1 MNRIQLA
8 VLTPAAGNGESGGAE
23 RLYEGLVA
31 ALNFDSV
38 RTDQIRIRC
47 DEATFDSIAEAYVRC
62 RDLDLARYDGVISTK
77 APTYALRHPNHVCYL
92 VHTMRVF
99 YDMFDAEFLNPA
111 ISLCEQRAMIQ
122 RMDTLAFS
130 RLPDA
135 RRLCIGHTVRK
146 RQELYNG
153 ITFNVLHP
161 PLATDDFQFQ
171 ISNEPFAFLPGRL
184 HRWKRVDL
192 IIRAIRQLRS
202 PLQFII
208 AGDGEDRAE
217 LERLAAG
224 DPRIRFLGRISD
236 YDLVH
241 LYSTA
246 RVVPFAPVREDYG
259 YVTIEAFRSGKPV
272 ITCTDSGEPA
282 HFVADGQS
290 GFVCPPDPAAIAERL
305 DWFYDHPA
313 EAAAMGARGFE
324 SVAHINWTSVRLKLL
339 AALGF

>member
-1 MNRIQLA
+1 MSLIRLA
-8 VLTPAAGNGESGGAE
+8 VLTPVSGNGESGGAE

-38 RTDQIRIRC
+38 QTDQIQIRC

-62 RDLDLARYDGVISTK
+62 RDLDLSGYDGVISTK
-77 APTYALRHPNHVCYL
+77 APTYVVRHPNHVCYL

-99 YDMFDAEFLNPA
+99 YDMFDAEFRDPPV
-111 ISLCEQRAMIQ
+111 SLQEQRALIQ
-122 RMDTLAFS
+122 KMDTLAFS
-130 RLPDA
+130 RLSDT

-153 ITFNVLHP
+153 LAFDVLHP
-161 PLATDDFQFQ
+161 PLCRNEFQFQ
-171 ISNEPFAFLPGRL
+171 TANEPFAFLPGRL

-192 IIRAIRQLRS
+192 IIRALRQTRS
-202 PLQFII
+202 PLQFLI
-208 AGDGEDRAE
+208 AGDGEDRRQ
-217 LERLAAG
+217 LESLAAG

-236 YDLVH
+236 PDLIR

-324 SVAHINWTSVRLKLL
+324 SVAQINWVAVRLKLL